1 MSGVASIL
9 VIEDEEGL
17 RRLVYRVLHEAGH
30 EVLLARESVKG
41 LSLWRSHEV
50 DLVVADL
57 GLPGRSG
64 LETIIDM
71 RTLKPGHPII
81 VISGR
86 GEEEL
91 IELMTGAGLI
101 SSVQNCD
108 EAFRGGGAPRRRSA
122 DVREP
127 AYGRAVVGLR

>member
-1 MSGVASIL
+1 MSDVARIL

-50 DLVVADL
+50 NLVIADL

-64 LETIIDM
+64 LETIIHM
-71 RTLKPGHPII
+71 RTLEPNLPII

-91 IELMTGAGLI
+91 IDLMTRSSRL
-101 SSVQNCD
+101 SSVRIVVKPFGAEELLAAVQQTLESPPMD
-108 EAFRGGGAPRRRSA
+108 EQSS
-122 DVREP
+122 D
-127 AYGRAVVGLR
+127 

>member
-1 MSGVASIL
+1 MARIL

-17 RRLVYRVLHEAGH
+17 RKVVQRILHEAGH
-30 EVLLARESVKG
+30 EVLLACESANG
-41 LSLWRSHEV
+41 LRLWQSHEI

-71 RTLKPGHPII
+71 RTLEPSFPII

-86 GEEEL
+86 GEGEL
-91 IELMTGAGLI
+91 IDLITGAGLM
-101 SSVQNCD
+101 SSVRIVIKPFEAEELLTAVQQTLGSPPVD
-108 EAFRGGGAPRRRSA
+108 EQSS
-122 DVREP
+122 D
-127 AYGRAVVGLR
+127 